1 MTHISTKQLV
11 DDQDYDAKKNTV
23 HMYTKH
29 THTQGWGWCMPQ
41 APKSVSGLTFV
52 DKVKDL
58 KMEIFS
64 MKRKGP

>member
-29 THTQGWGWCMPQ
+29 THMGVGAGAC
-41 APKSVSGLTFV
+41 PKLQSL
-52 DKVKDL
+52 
-58 KMEIFS
+58 
-64 MKRKGP
+64 